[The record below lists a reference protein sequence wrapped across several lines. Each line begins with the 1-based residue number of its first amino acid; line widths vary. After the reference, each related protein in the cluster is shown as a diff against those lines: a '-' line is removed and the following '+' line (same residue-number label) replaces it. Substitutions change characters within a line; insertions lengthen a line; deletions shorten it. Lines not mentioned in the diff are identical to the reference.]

1 MEPRVG
7 DRISLDAKKVGQ
19 ARRTGVVESV
29 SHGLAGVRLSVRWDD
44 GSSTVIAPGAGVL
57 LVEGHNGGKAKG
69 KPKSKSKSKGARTKT
84 KSGKSKR
91 SG

>member
-19 ARRTGVVESV
+19 SRRTGVVENV

-57 LVEGHNGGKAKG
+57 LIEGHNGGKAKAR
-69 KPKSKSKSKGARTKT
+69 SSASTARTRAKA
-84 KSGKSKR
+84 GKSKR
-91 SG
+91 AR